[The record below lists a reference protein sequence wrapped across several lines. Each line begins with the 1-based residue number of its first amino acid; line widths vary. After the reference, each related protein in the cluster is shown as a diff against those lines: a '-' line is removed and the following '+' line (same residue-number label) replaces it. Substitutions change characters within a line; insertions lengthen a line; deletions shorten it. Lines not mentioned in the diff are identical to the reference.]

1 MPERLPPI
9 SALRALEVAARH
21 LSFTKAARE
30 LHVTQSAISHQ
41 IKTLEELWGL
51 KLFERRVRGL
61 ALTANGE
68 ELARTTREF
77 FDRMSHTLDALRV
90 APSHEPL
97 RVDTLQ
103 SFAVRWLV
111 PRLGNFHE
119 LHPEINVWIS
129 THDRLVD
136 FGVDDVELAIRLGQG
151 SYPGLHASLLM
162 REDVYPVCAPEFLA
176 RNGLPENPRDLL
188 DFPLLLRLGEPN
200 HPNWKQWFE
209 AAGLADVRMA
219 DGPRFPDSNM
229 AIEASKDGLG
239 IALARTAHITDELAT
254 GKLVR
259 LFDVE
264 CPSSVAYYLVC
275 PEGHEDQPRIAAFRK
290 WIIGEAA
297 STSAGPE
304 DAAANA

>member
-1 MPERLPPI
+1 
-9 SALRALEVAARH
+9 
-21 LSFTKAARE
+21 
-30 LHVTQSAISHQ
+30 
-41 IKTLEELWGL
+41 
-51 KLFERRVRGL
+51 
-61 ALTANGE
+61 
-68 ELARTTREF
+68 
-77 FDRMSHTLDALRV
+77 MSI
-90 APSHEPL
+90 
-97 RVDTLQ
+97 
-103 SFAVRWLV
+103 
-111 PRLGNFHE
+111 GC
-119 LHPEINVWIS
+119 
-129 THDRLVD
+129 
-136 FGVDDVELAIRLGQG
+136 
-151 SYPGLHASLLM
+151 
-162 REDVYPVCAPEFLA
+162 YPVCAPEFLA

-209 AAGLADVRMA
+209 AAGLADVHMA

-275 PEGHEDQPRIAAFRK
+275 SEGHEDQPRIAAFRK

-304 DAAANA
+304 DAGRERLIDPGTGATPHPVLHSKERAPSHDAAP